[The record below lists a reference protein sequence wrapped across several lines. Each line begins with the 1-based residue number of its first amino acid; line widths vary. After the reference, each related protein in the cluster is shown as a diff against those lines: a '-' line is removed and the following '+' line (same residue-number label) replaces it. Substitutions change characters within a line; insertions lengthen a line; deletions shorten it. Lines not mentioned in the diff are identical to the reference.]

1 MDRSKRLTERL
12 MMLDVGEVEVFDNE
26 ENPVSIRVA
35 ATRLK
40 KQTDRI
46 YATRK
51 IKEGIWAVRLK

>member
-1 MDRSKRLTERL
+1 ML
-12 MMLDVGEVEVFDNE
+12 LDVGEVEVFDNE

-40 KQTDRI
+40 KQTERI

-51 IKEGIWAVRLK
+51 IKEGIWAVRLR

>member
-40 KQTDRI
+40 KQTERI

-51 IKEGIWAVRLK
+51 IKEEIWAVRLK